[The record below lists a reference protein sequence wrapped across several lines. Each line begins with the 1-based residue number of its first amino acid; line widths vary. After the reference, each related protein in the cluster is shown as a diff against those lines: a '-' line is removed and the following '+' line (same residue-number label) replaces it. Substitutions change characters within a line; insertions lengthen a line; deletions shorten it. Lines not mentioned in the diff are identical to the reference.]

1 MGSPLPAFK
10 PLDSLSPGDLFSTDR
25 AAPDPALAEVSAE
38 AIGELG
44 GGSRTVSLEC
54 AYRNATDRM
63 VILRCLGPSAFFLE
77 RVLFP
82 FELLTFVCPVES
94 EVEILSNGLGGPELL
109 EAMPAQTL
117 RLSAPLPPLQV
128 AAGEIDAP
136 TPWQPMG

>member
-1 MGSPLPAFK
+1 
-10 PLDSLSPGDLFSTDR
+10 
-25 AAPDPALAEVSAE
+25 
-38 AIGELG
+38 
-44 GGSRTVSLEC
+44 
-54 AYRNATDRM
+54 
-63 VILRCLGPSAFFLE
+63 
-77 RVLFP
+77 
-82 FELLTFVCPVES
+82 VES